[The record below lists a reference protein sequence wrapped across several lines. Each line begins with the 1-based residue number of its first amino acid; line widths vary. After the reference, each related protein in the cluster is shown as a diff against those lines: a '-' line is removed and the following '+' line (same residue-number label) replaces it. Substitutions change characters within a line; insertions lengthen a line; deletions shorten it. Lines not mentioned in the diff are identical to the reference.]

1 MTSKLKW
8 TLLAAAMPALIACGS
23 GSSDTSSDSSNNATV
38 EKSYAKLGKRVR
50 LDATQGLDT
59 YNENTTFEWKLT
71 SKPDGSNVAL
81 NANKAIAPYFTP
93 DVVGDYTFELESA
106 ISGTS
111 NTTKQTI
118 EVTDASQNVAPI
130 IDIATPP
137 SVSLTKSIKI
147 PSNAVDLDGDVLTY
161 QWALLSTPDNAT
173 MKLTGSGTS
182 TAVLLSNT
190 AGDYKLK
197 LTVSDGYESVSQE
210 VTVSYS
216 AENVA
221 PVANA
226 GGVKSLEIREAAT
239 LDGSGS
245 YDGNEDAITYTWKLL
260 SKPENSTAE
269 LSDSAVAKPDFT
281 PDQVGDYLF
290 SLTVNDGEF
299 TSEADMVRLSASAAG
314 SSEIIFTFGDE
325 KTVHALPYTPTPIT
339 LDKTIIGDV
348 PEYVEV
354 ATYTLEAVGKDYT
367 ISEITEM
374 DFRGEDY
381 APKMTGIELNQVL
394 HSGDVAYVKM
404 WAKPTTGTRTNVIY
418 SFILDSDFTKYMGV
432 AYDLSAE
439 AN

>member
-23 GSSDTSSDSSNNATV
+23 GSSDSSSDSSNNATV

-59 YNENTTFEWKLT
+59 YNENMTFEWKLT
-71 SKPDGSNVAL
+71 SKPDGSNAAL
-81 NANKAIAPYFTP
+81 NASKAISPYFTP

-106 ISGTS
+106 VSGTS
-111 NTTKQTI
+111 STTKQTI

-137 SVSLTKSIKI
+137 SVALTKSIEI

-161 QWALLSTPDNAT
+161 QVGNFYQNQTECDND
-173 MKLTGSGTS
+173 KLTGSTTS

-226 GGVKSLEIREAAT
+226 GGAKSLEIRETAT

-269 LSDSAVAKPDFT
+269 LSDSTVAKPDFT

-299 TSEADMVRLSASAAG
+299 TSEADMVRLSASATG

-325 KTVHALPYTPTPIT
+325 KTVHALPYATPTPIT
-339 LDKTIIGDV
+339 LDKTITGDA

-354 ATYTLEAVGKDYT
+354 GTLY
-367 ISEITEM
+367 S
-374 DFRGEDY
+374 RG
-381 APKMTGIELNQVL
+381 G
-394 HSGDVAYVKM
+394 
-404 WAKPTTGTRTNVIY
+404 W
-418 SFILDSDFTKYMGV
+418 
-432 AYDLSAE
+432 
-439 AN
+439 